1 MERLKQSLLA
11 VSDRHIHLRPC
22 SIVGSV
28 IGTYI
33 GPQAVG
39 LGFIQE

>member
-1 MERLKQSLLA
+1 
-11 VSDRHIHLRPC
+11 VSDRRIHLRPA

-33 GPQAVG
+33 GPGALG